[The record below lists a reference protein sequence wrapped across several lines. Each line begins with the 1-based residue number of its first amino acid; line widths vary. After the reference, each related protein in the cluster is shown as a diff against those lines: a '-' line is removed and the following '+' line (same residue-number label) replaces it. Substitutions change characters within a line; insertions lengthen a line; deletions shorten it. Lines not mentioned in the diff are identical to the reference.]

1 MQSVQFPEEREAF
14 RAFIASRI
22 DPARRGG
29 VARSDYDLNPD
40 MRNEAPET
48 LIAAAVLIP
57 LVLHD
62 DGVTMLLTRRT
73 DHLRDHAGQVSFPGG
88 RVEADDDGA
97 VATALR
103 ETEEEIGVGA
113 AHIDVVGELDIY
125 ETRTGFRIT
134 PVVALVEPGFT
145 LTLDEFEVAE
155 AFEVPL
161 SFVLDPAN
169 HEKRSRIWRG
179 AERHFYLLP
188 YGEREIW
195 GATAGMIVNLY
206 HCLAGLPPTA
216 GLPLTE

>member
-1 MQSVQFPEEREAF
+1 MPVVQFPEEREAF
-14 RAFIASRI
+14 RAFIASRL
-22 DPARRGG
+22 DPARRG
-29 VARSDYDLNPD
+29 AAHSDYDLNPD
-40 MRNEAPET
+40 MRSEAPEN
-48 LIAAAVLIP
+48 LIAAAVLVP
-57 LVLHD
+57 LVLRQE
-62 DGVTMLLTRRT
+62 GVTMLLTQRT

-88 RVEADDDGA
+88 RVEAHDEGA

-103 ETEEEIGVGA
+103 ETEEEIGVGPS
-113 AHIDVVGELDIY
+113 HIEVVGELDLY

-134 PVVALVEPGFT
+134 PVVGLVEPGFT

-155 AFEVPL
+155 VFEVPL

-169 HEKRSRIWRG
+169 HQKRSLVWRG

-206 HCLAGLPPTA
+206 NRLFGSRQ
-216 GLPLTE
+216 TE